1 MEAGDAGHLH
11 YPDSP
16 PDSIGTSSTSAQTN
30 VHAGKRKCSGNH
42 FAEEW
47 KFKPGEKTC
56 QDCLARKRQRNANKK
71 RAAQE
76 QLGREPCARCAKE
89 VIGYRTQ
96 LHQLRLENGQLRA
109 ENAALQA
116 SPATKKDPLP
126 VDAEVA
132 LRERDFVS
140 WAFENP
146 DLMEAEVDIDVLDPS
161 SQVGLS
167 EDSLWVD
174 HDTLEFHEVQTWSV
188 SETVECNPVAKCNEV
203 PTTEYVPSDVYSAE
217 EDKPL
222 PGERRRSSSKGSQHS
237 EDDMR
242 YEGRWPGSSLSGAQA
257 ADPDPL
263 LHDEPPPYTA
273 PDEWIAASN
282 PDSALPPG
290 RDLWEATAR
299 EGVEQRQHIPFFFS
313 AGMFG
318 LLCLLI
324 ISMLMLCCM
333 AILVGL
339 EIARAV
345 FYWCFHAMRGAR
357 LCLPSRM
364 RCASEQCCDPCGL
377 CLSAFGPAMWLSL
390 VEFPFRLLFFVLWGV
405 EILVGLVIP
414 HAAALV
420 ILVFS
425 LSLKQS
431 YQVLSS
437 CLRLSIA
444 VSHTCRWMYCRCKED
459 SLQEQDD
466 CEAQY
471 RSAPINTDH
480 DSNV

>member
-116 SPATKKDPLP
+116 KLQHESIRSEGAISQASPATKKDPLP

-174 HDTLEFHEVQTWSV
+174 HDTLSFMKCRHGQSLKQWSATRSQNV
-188 SETVECNPVAKCNEV
+188 TRSRPQSTYLQMYTLPRKTSLCQVN
-203 PTTEYVPSDVYSAE
+203 DAE
-217 EDKPL
+217 
-222 PGERRRSSSKGSQHS
+222 
-237 EDDMR
+237 
-242 YEGRWPGSSLSGAQA
+242 
-257 ADPDPL
+257 
-263 LHDEPPPYTA
+263 
-273 PDEWIAASN
+273 
-282 PDSALPPG
+282 AL
-290 RDLWEATAR
+290 
-299 EGVEQRQHIPFFFS
+299 
-313 AGMFG
+313 
-318 LLCLLI
+318 
-324 ISMLMLCCM
+324 
-333 AILVGL
+333 
-339 EIARAV
+339 ARAV
-345 FYWCFHAMRGAR
+345 ST
-357 LCLPSRM
+357 LRM
-364 RCASEQCCDPCGL
+364 TCGTRADGQDP
-377 CLSAFGPAMWLSL
+377 P
-390 VEFPFRLLFFVLWGV
+390 
-405 EILVGLVIP
+405 LVGP
-414 HAAALV
+414 RQQ
-420 ILVFS
+420 ILILCCTMS
-425 LSLKQS
+425 LPLTQH
-431 YQVLSS
+431 Q
-437 CLRLSIA
+437 
-444 VSHTCRWMYCRCKED
+444 TNG
-459 SLQEQDD
+459 SLQATRTVRFLQVETCGKRLPEKVSNSGSTFHSSSQQG
-466 CEAQY
+466 CLGC
-471 RSAPINTDH
+471 SAY
-480 DSNV
+480 